1 MAART
6 AIETGDAPA
15 AIGPYNQAIRH
26 GDTLWCS
33 GQIPLDPASGE
44 LIDGD
49 AAAQA
54 ERCLRS
60 LSAVV
65 EAAGGSL
72 ANALRLTVYLT
83 DLADFTAVNHV
94 YAQFMGEPAPSR
106 VCVQVA
112 ALPRGA
118 SVEIDAVVALDAA

>member
-1 MAART
+1 MASRSQIQT
-6 AIETGDAPA
+6 AGAPE
-15 AIGPYNQAIRH
+15 AIGPYSQAIRH

-33 GQIPLDPASGE
+33 GQIPLDPATGE

-54 ERCLRS
+54 ERCLQS
-60 LSAVV
+60 LQAVAD
-65 EAAGGSL
+65 AAGAAL
-72 ANALRLTVYLT
+72 TDALRCTVYLT
-83 DLADFTAVNHV
+83 DLADFQAVNEV
-94 YAQFMGEPAPSR
+94 YATFMGTPAPAR

-118 SVEIDAVVALDAA
+118 RVEIDAVIALA

>member
-1 MAART
+1 MPART
-6 AIETGDAPA
+6 AIQSGDAPA
-15 AIGPYNQAIRH
+15 AIGPYSQAIRH

-33 GQIPLDPASGE
+33 GQIPLDPATGE

-54 ERCLRS
+54 ERCLQS
-60 LSAVV
+60 LAAVA
-65 EAAGGSL
+65 EAAGATL
-72 ANALRLTVYLT
+72 ADAVRCTVYLT
-83 DLADFTAVNHV
+83 DLADFAAVNEV
-94 YAQFMGEPAPSR
+94 YGRFMTDPAPAR

-118 SVEIDAVVALDAA
+118 AVEIDAVVALY

>member
-1 MAART
+1 MAGRT
-6 AIETGDAPA
+6 AIHTAGAPA
-15 AIGPYNQAIRH
+15 AIGPYSQAIRH

-33 GQIPLDPASGE
+33 GQIPLDPATGE

-54 ERCLRS
+54 ERCLQ
-60 LSAVV
+60 
-65 EAAGGSL
+65 SL
-72 ANALRLTVYLT
+72 AAVAEEAGTSLGAALRCTVYLT
-83 DLADFTAVNHV
+83 DLADFQAVNEV
-94 YAQFMGEPAPSR
+94 YARFMGEPAPAR

-118 SVEIDAVVALDAA
+118 SVEIDAVIALP